1 MILSDE
7 ELMMKVKLDKD
18 ADAFGQLVQ
27 RYKAPLLNFVYRFIG
42 DNETAQ
48 DLSQDIFVRLWTNA
62 ETYLPIAKFTTF
74 LWTIAK
80 NVCLNAIS
88 KAKNQPSMQSI
99 DETIS
104 DNDCEFIEYLS
115 DKRNSPEDNLIGM
128 EIEQRLTMAI
138 NKLSPEHRLV
148 FILTEFDG
156 LSYQEVANIMQ
167 CPVGTIAS
175 RKNNAVKVL
184 RRYLTPFKD

>member
-18 ADAFGQLVQ
+18 TDAFGQLVQ
-27 RYKAPLLNFVYRFIG
+27 RYKVPLLNFVYRFIG

-48 DLSQDIFVRLWTNA
+48 DLSQDVFVRLWANA

-88 KAKNQPSMQSI
+88 KAKSQPSMQSL

-175 RKNNAVKVL
+175 RKNNAVKAL